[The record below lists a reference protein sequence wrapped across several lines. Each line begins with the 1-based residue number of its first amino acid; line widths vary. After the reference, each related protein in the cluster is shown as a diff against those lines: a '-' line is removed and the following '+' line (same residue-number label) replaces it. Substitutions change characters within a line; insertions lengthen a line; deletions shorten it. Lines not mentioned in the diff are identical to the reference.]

1 MQQRFQW
8 RRRIVVGAVVAG
20 LAAGLAYGFYPA
32 ALELELAA
40 ATRGPLRITL
50 EQEGRTR
57 VVDRYVIAAPVA
69 GYARRSRFDVGD
81 PIEAGA
87 AVAELEPS
95 RPQAPDE
102 RSRAEANARV
112 RAAASNAAAAQQ
124 RRQAAGTESAL
135 AEQELARVRA
145 LRASGYATIADL
157 DRAAGNAERNAAL
170 LRTAAFSA
178 ATAAHELAAA
188 RTALAFSAAP
198 GSGGLVVL
206 RAPVAGRVLKL
217 PRKSEGPVGAGE
229 ALVEIG
235 DPRSLEIEVDLLS
248 ADAVRVHPGTA
259 VRIERWGGADALEG
273 TVKRI
278 EPVGFTKVSA
288 LGVEEQRVWTIVAI
302 SSPRPA
308 WLRLGDGYRVEASFI
323 VAERGEALQ
332 VPAGAL
338 FRDGPQWAA
347 YVVEAGR
354 ARKRHVQPGLGN
366 GLRTEI
372 LTGIAAG
379 ERVIAHPDERVH
391 EGVRVANGR

>member
-1 MQQRFQW
+1 M
-8 RRRIVVGAVVAG
+8 I
-20 LAAGLAYGFYPA
+20 
-32 ALELELAA
+32 
-40 ATRGPLRITL
+40 
-50 EQEGRTR
+50 
-57 VVDRYVIAAPVA
+57 D
-69 GYARRSRFDVGD
+69 
-81 PIEAGA
+81 AGA

-112 RAAASNAAAAQQ
+112 RAAASNAGAAQQ
-124 RRQAAGTESAL
+124 RLQAARTESAL
-135 AEQELARVRA
+135 TEQELARIRA

-188 RTALAFSAAP
+188 RTALLFSAVP

-217 PRKSEGPVGAGE
+217 PRKSEGPVAAGE

-235 DPRSLEIEVDLLS
+235 DPRSLEVEVDLLS
-248 ADAVRVHPGTA
+248 ADAIRVHPGTA
-259 VRIERWGGADALEG
+259 VRIERWGGADTLQG
-273 TVKRI
+273 TVKRV

-323 VAERGEALQ
+323 VSERGEALQ

-347 YVVEAGR
+347 YVVVAGR
-354 ARKRHVQPGLGN
+354 AHKRHVQPGLEN

-379 ERVIAHPDERVH
+379 ELVIAHPDERVH
-391 EGVRVANGR
+391 EGVRVASGR